1 VAHPVVILFL
11 VHQGEAGLPATA
23 AMTTATEKALGPG
36 AQVMVRE
43 VDLFPSDESAEKEA
57 DVVAEVTWTLKPLAA
72 HLHVHAKPGWLD
84 RDIGFADTDS
94 PSDRGRTV
102 GFVVASMVPE
112 FEPVVLAP
120 PPPPPP
126 PFVTAPVLAPAPRD
140 PGVTAPPRVNRFVV
154 DAFGAASS
162 GMGGSVGVGGGA
174 AFGVRA
180 SPWLSVHVAS
190 DLRLGEIEGFGRTT
204 AFRLGAGVT
213 LTPASWGIL
222 TVGLR
227 VDVSA
232 LRFGVARATTSAT
245 ASNDTRSRW
254 LPDVAVLG
262 ELSSKLG
269 GDASLFGAIGP
280 DFALGTTTVA
290 LNGTSVSVLPRARL
304 TGELG
309 LRVRF

>member
-1 VAHPVVILFL
+1 MAHPVVILFL
-11 VHQGEAGLPATA
+11 VHQGEAGLPATL

-36 AQVMVRE
+36 AQVVVRE
-43 VDLFPSDESAEKEA
+43 VDLFPSDESVEKEA
-57 DVVAEVTWTLKPLAA
+57 DVVAEVTWTSKPLAA

-126 PFVTAPVLAPAPRD
+126 PFVTAPVLAPRD

-154 DAFGAASS
+154 DAFGAMSS

-174 AFGVRA
+174 AIGVRA

-227 VDVSA
+227 VDVAA
-232 LRFGVARATTSAT
+232 LRLGVARTTTS
-245 ASNDTRSRW
+245 SDNKSRW

-262 ELSSKLG
+262 ELSTRLG

-290 LNGTSVSVLPRARL
+290 LNGTSVSVLPRARV

>member
-1 VAHPVVILFL
+1 MANPVVILFL
-11 VHQGEAGLPATA
+11 VHQGEAGLPATT
-23 AMTTATEKALGPG
+23 AMTAATEKALGPG
-36 AQVMVRE
+36 AQIVVRE
-43 VDLFPSDESAEKEA
+43 VDPFPTDESAEKEA
-57 DVVAEVTWTLKPLAA
+57 DVVAEVTWTQKPVAA

-126 PFVTAPVLAPAPRD
+126 PFVTAPVLSPPPRD
-140 PGVTAPPRVNRFVV
+140 PGVPTAPSVQRFVV
-154 DAFGAASS
+154 DAFAAASS
-162 GMGGSVGVGGGA
+162 GMGSSVGVGGGA
-174 AFGVRA
+174 AIGVRA
-180 SPWLSVHVAS
+180 SPWLSVHLTS
-190 DLRLGEIEGFGRTT
+190 DLRIGEIEGFGRTT
-204 AFRLGAGVT
+204 AFRLGGGLT
-213 LTPASWGIL
+213 LTPASWGLL

-227 VDVSA
+227 VDVAA
-232 LRFGVARATTSAT
+232 LRFGVARTTTST
-245 ASNDTRSRW
+245 DTRSRW
-254 LPDVAVLG
+254 VPDLSVLG
-262 ELSSKLG
+262 EISSKLG

-290 LNGTSVSVLPRARL
+290 LNGASVSVLPRARL
-304 TGELG
+304 TSELG